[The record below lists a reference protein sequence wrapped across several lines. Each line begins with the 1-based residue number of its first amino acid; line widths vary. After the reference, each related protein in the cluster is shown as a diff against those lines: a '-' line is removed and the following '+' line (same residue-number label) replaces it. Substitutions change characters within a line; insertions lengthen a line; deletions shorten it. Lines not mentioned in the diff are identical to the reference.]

1 MGSMTDR
8 RALSRLK
15 LQHALRGRSLS
26 RRRLLAG
33 SAGLAALAAAGPA
46 AAMRL
51 TIPSSPEPAAGPS
64 QPSMPQHLAGDVSGE
79 LTYLVTDG
87 NRTLIDIAL
96 EQDLG
101 ILGISALNPGVDVWV
116 PGPERLVALPTAYVL
131 PEHERRGIIVN
142 LAELRLYH
150 FPEPDMAPSVHTI
163 GIGRDGFATPL
174 GPTKITRKQ
183 ADPIWYPTE
192 STRADRPDLPAMVP
206 AGPDNPLGRHA
217 LYLGF
222 PTYLIHGTNKPYGVG
237 RRVSR
242 GCIRMYPDVVAA
254 LFERVPVGTPVRIM
268 DDPIKLG
275 WSAGELYIEV
285 HPDREQLDEL
295 EADYRFTRKPPP
307 DIASRLIAKA
317 GDASAR
323 LAWDVIEQE
332 LVNRRGIPVRIT
344 RTAVAGSVD
353 DRRSGS
359 SIPRDFIS
367 IY

>member
-1 MGSMTDR
+1 
-8 RALSRLK
+8 
-15 LQHALRGRSLS
+15 
-26 RRRLLAG
+26 
-33 SAGLAALAAAGPA
+33 
-46 AAMRL
+46 
-51 TIPSSPEPAAGPS
+51 
-64 QPSMPQHLAGDVSGE
+64 MPRHFAGDVAGE
-79 LTYLVTDG
+79 LTYLITDG
-87 NRTLIDIAL
+87 ERTLVDVAL
-96 EQDLG
+96 ERDLG

-116 PGPERLVALPTAYVL
+116 PGAERLVALPTAYVL

-150 FPEPDMAPSVHTI
+150 FETPETAPSVHTI

-174 GPTKITRKQ
+174 GPTTVTRKQ

-192 STRADRPDLPAMVP
+192 ATRADRPDLPAMVP

-242 GCIRMYPDVVAA
+242 GCIRMYPDVVAD

-295 EADYRFTRKPPP
+295 EADYRFTKKPPP
-307 DIASRLIAKA
+307 DVAPRIIAKA
-317 GDASAR
+317 GEASSR
-323 LAWDVIEQE
+323 LAWDVIDQE
-332 LVNRRGIPVRIT
+332 LVNRRGVPVRVT
-344 RTAVAGSVD
+344 RAALAGATD
-353 DRRSGS
+353 DHRSGS